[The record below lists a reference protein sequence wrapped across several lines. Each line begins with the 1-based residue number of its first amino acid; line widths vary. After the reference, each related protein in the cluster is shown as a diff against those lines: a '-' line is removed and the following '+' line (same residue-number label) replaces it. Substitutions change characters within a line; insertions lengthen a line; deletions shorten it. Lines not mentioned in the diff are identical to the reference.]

1 MRRAPVALIAVAAA
15 LAAAAPAEAQQVRIK
30 PGVTAGGVD
39 LAGLTVPEA
48 TQRLNATLG
57 PRIAQPLVLGVAGRP
72 WTISAKEAGV
82 VLDAER
88 TAKRGLHAPAGAAVP
103 VKIDVRR
110 SATRAWVEGIA
121 RKVFRAPRNATVRVT
136 PRRIRISGS
145 RQGHRLDVAR
155 ARKLVDAALA
165 DVAAPRVLHQRL
177 TKVRAAVTYQALR
190 RDYST
195 AVTVHR
201 ATFKA
206 RLFKDLKVV
215 RTYTVAT
222 GLPAYP
228 TPSGSFR
235 IQSKQV
241 NPTWSVPNSPW
252 AGELAGT
259 TVQGGS
265 AANPLKARWIGFAG
279 SVGFHGTGQEHTVG
293 SRASHGCLRMRV
305 ADVIALYK
313 RVSVGDPVRVF

>member
-1 MRRAPVALIAVAAA
+1 MRRAPLAVLTLAVLA
-15 LAAAAPAEAQQVRIK
+15 LAAPAQAQEPRIK
-30 PGVTAGGVD
+30 PGVSAAGVD
-39 LAGLTVPEA
+39 LSGLTVAEA
-48 TQRLNATLG
+48 TQRIQTTLG
-57 PRIAQPLVLGVAGRP
+57 PAIAKPLTLGVAGRP
-72 WTISAKEAGV
+72 WQLTMEDAGL

-88 TAKRGLHAPAGAAVP
+88 TAKRGLYAAAGTAVP

-110 SATRAWVEGIA
+110 SATKAWVEGIA
-121 RKVFRAPRNATVRVT
+121 KRVARAPRNATVKVT

-145 RQGHRLDVAR
+145 RQGHRLDVAA
-155 ARKLVDAALA
+155 ARKLVDAALV
-165 DVAAPRVLHQRL
+165 DPAAPRVLHKKL
-177 TKVRAAVTYQALR
+177 TKVRAAVTYQDLL

-195 AVTVHR
+195 AITVDR
-201 ATFKA
+201 RTFKA
-206 RLFKDLKVV
+206 RLFKDLRVV

-241 NPTWSVPNSPW
+241 NPTWNVPNSPW

-279 SVGFHGTGQEHTVG
+279 SVGFHGTGQEYTVG

>member
-1 MRRAPVALIAVAAA
+1 MRRAPLALLTLAVLA
-15 LAAAAPAEAQQVRIK
+15 LAAPATAQEARIK
-30 PGVTAGGVD
+30 PGVSAAGVD
-39 LAGLTVPEA
+39 LSGLTVAEA

-57 PRIAQPLVLGVAGRP
+57 PAIAKPLVLGVAGRP
-72 WTISAKEAGV
+72 WQITAEDAGV

-88 TAKRGLHAPAGAAVP
+88 TAKRGLYAPAGTAVE

-110 SATRAWVEGIA
+110 SATKAWVEGIA
-121 RKVFRAPRNATVRVT
+121 KKVARAARNATVRVT
-136 PRRIRISGS
+136 PRRIRITGS
-145 RQGHRLDVAR
+145 RQGHRLDVDK

-165 DVAAPRVLHQRL
+165 DPAAPRVLHQKL
-177 TKVRAAVTYQALR
+177 TKVRAAVTYQDIA

-195 AVTVHR
+195 AITVDR
-201 ATFKA
+201 RTFKA
-206 RLFKDLKVV
+206 RLFKNLEVV

-279 SVGFHGTGQEHTVG
+279 SVGFHGTGQEYTVG

-305 ADVIALYK
+305 RDVIALYK